1 MQLGEARKVAAAYQQ
16 RSRLVHSLR
25 IERQSVAEGR
35 IAPERVFAQRD
46 VILILA
52 LYGVETGMR
61 VVADPSQSAHGNVV
75 GQHGIQM
82 VAEPGRIVHRP
93 LRVEMGHIE
102 RGMHA
107 RIGPAGPDD
116 GSLVPEQCGERLLHG
131 LLHGRIAGLHL
142 PPAIGFARIGK
153 FQKITHLIIG
163 LRTKIA
169 FSPRE

>member
-1 MQLGEARKVAAAYQQ
+1 MSSGLILPGPVDAAHVRLVVGMQFGEARKVAAAYQQ

-25 IERQSVAEGR
+25 IERQSVTESR
-35 IAPERVFAQRD
+35 IAPERVFAQCD

-52 LYGVETGMR
+52 LYGVEPGVR
-61 VVADPSQSAHGNVV
+61 VVADPSQSAHGDVV

-93 LRVEMGHIE
+93 FRIEMGHIE

-116 GSLVPEQCGERLLHG
+116 DGLVSE
-131 LLHGRIAGLHL
+131 
-142 PPAIGFARIGK
+142 
-153 FQKITHLIIG
+153 
-163 LRTKIA
+163 
-169 FSPRE
+169 

>member
-1 MQLGEARKVAAAYQQ
+1 
-16 RSRLVHSLR
+16 
-25 IERQSVAEGR
+25 
-35 IAPERVFAQRD
+35 
-46 VILILA
+46 
-52 LYGVETGMR
+52 
-61 VVADPSQSAHGNVV
+61 
-75 GQHGIQM
+75 
-82 VAEPGRIVHRP
+82 
-93 LRVEMGHIE
+93 
-102 RGMHA
+102 MHA
-107 RIGPAGPDD
+107 RIGPTGPDD